1 MELRELERKLNLA
14 RTRLCLDHKFF
25 GSISASLDHEINE
38 ARTARHKTACTNGK
52 AIYYHPE
59 FIAKL
64 SAGELVGLIAH
75 EVAHVAL
82 EHHLRI
88 ESRDHSKWN
97 RACDYAVNYLL
108 KQAGFDLPE
117 GGLYNETLGQLSSEA
132 IYSTIPEQPE
142 EKNGKGK
149 AGSSGNT
156 PAEGWGEVESP
167 TNEDGTP
174 LTSEQKN
181 ELAKELR
188 QTIASAEAVAKM
200 AGDLPA
206 DVARLLGLARKPKIP
221 WTELLRSRVVSL
233 ARDDY
238 SYRRPS
244 RRSSGEI
251 ILPTLRSERPPK
263 IAVFIDT
270 SGSVSEDDLAT
281 AMNEI
286 GEASAITA
294 LPVVVAGVDTE
305 FHGWNSWEDGDPFPK
320 IEGGGGTDFSTAFQ
334 HLEDEDASDIQL
346 AIFITDGYTSSWG
359 KQPDNCDVVWVITPA
374 NEQIKP
380 PFGDVIHVDYPNK

>member
-1 MELRELERKLNLA
+1 MELKDLEKKLNIA

-25 GSISASLDHEINE
+25 GSISASLEHEINE

-88 ESRDHSKWN
+88 ESRDHQKWN

-108 KQAGFDLPE
+108 KEAGFDLPE
-117 GGLYNETLGQLSSEA
+117 GGLYDPNLGQLSSES
-132 IYSTIPEQPE
+132 IYGIIPDQPE
-142 EKNGKGK
+142 DKNGKGK

-167 TNEDGTP
+167 QNEDGTP
-174 LTSEQKN
+174 LSTEQKN
-181 ELAKELR
+181 QLAKELR

-200 AGDLPA
+200 AGELPA
-206 DVARLLGLARKPKIP
+206 GVARLLGLARKPSIP
-221 WTELLRSRVVSL
+221 WTEILRSKVVSL

-244 RRSSGEI
+244 RRSAGEI

-263 IAVFIDT
+263 VAVFIDT
-270 SGSVSEDDLAT
+270 SGSVGEDDLAT
-281 AMNEI
+281 AMAEI

-294 LPVVVAGVDTE
+294 LPVVIAGVDTE
-305 FHGWNSWEDGDPFPK
+305 FGGWNSWEDGDPFPK
-320 IEGGGGTDFSTAFQ
+320 IEGGGGTDFRTAFQ
-334 HLEDEDASDIQL
+334 HLEDEEASDCQL
-346 AIFITDGYTSSWG
+346 AIFITDGYTSHWG
-359 KQPDNCDVVWVITPA
+359 TPPDHVEVVWVITPA
-374 NEQIKP
+374 NHSIKP
-380 PFGDVIHVDYPNK
+380 PFGEAIHVDYPNK